1 MVKGIEPN
9 YDFINK
15 HGTNPIMIG
24 ILLFI
29 VVLYY
34 FVISFR

>member
-15 HGTNPIMIG
+15 HGTNPIMLAFSYL
-24 ILLFI
+24 LLFCI
-29 VVLYY
+29 
-34 FVISFR
+34 IRH